1 MTLREIY
8 TYLEDIALTVPDVRT
23 VVEND
28 VLKINEMREIEYGVF
43 AITQNSHASEE
54 GWMNYNLNL
63 FYIDRLMNSQD
74 NEVQIQSHGIEM
86 LRQILAVAGDGDVE
100 VESGQYNTFTQRF
113 QDLCAG
119 AWVTVNIRTPEG
131 ICTEI

>member
-1 MTLREIY
+1 MTLRELY
-8 TYLEDIALTVPDVRT
+8 TYLENIALTVPDVKT

-28 VLKINEMREIEYGVF
+28 VLKLNEMREAEYGVF
-43 AITQNSHASEE
+43 AITQNSHTSEE

-63 FYIDRLMNSQD
+63 FYIDRLMNSGD

-86 LRQILAVAGDGDVE
+86 LRQILTEAGNGDVE
-100 VESGQYNTFTQRF
+100 VGDVQYNTFTQRF

-119 AWVTVNIRTPEG
+119 AWATVNIRTPEG